1 MLITFLHIAFV
12 ALAVLLYWRT
22 TVALKKHEDD
32 FNEYCFEVT
41 CNCVIVAVMALLL
54 LFIL

>member
-22 TVALKKHEDD
+22 TVSLKKHEDD